1 MNECPSFCTSFHAHR
16 QWFSSF
22 RKFKFSFVSTIT
34 WEKGVP
40 NNPVRK
46 PALVSLLI
54 KPEESIS
61 NNHRSNFDIIADIL
75 DASFSGAKKTNLMYH
90 CNLSFKQLK
99 GYSRFLLENGL
110 LRLNGQTRENETV
123 MFEVTEKGR
132 EFLKA
137 YKGLKA
143 LMK

>member
-1 MNECPSFCTSFHAHR
+1 VGE
-16 QWFSSF
+16 
-22 RKFKFSFVSTIT
+22 
-34 WEKGVP
+34 GVP
-40 NNPVRK
+40 NKPVHK

-54 KPEESIS
+54 KPEESVC

-75 DASFSGAKKTNLMYH
+75 DASYGGAKKTNLMYR

-110 LRLNGQTRENETV
+110 LRLNGRTRENETV